1 MESLGTN
8 SCGKVIDNDKEV
20 MLFSNEK
27 VDTSFGKR
35 SANLKR
41 VAFFIT
47 TIDND
52 KEPKHGR
59 ASLCNKAN
67 THKNSTEEAC
77 SETGDSSKT
86 EKLTETLSK
95 SLALFNMQALEK
107 ERQKNNFLKEQILR
121 DQGVALSRKQN
132 LISQQYSTLL
142 NRHPTDNMAL
152 EATEK
157 SIDEIDVSN
166 KCFGDQT
173 DFAAGYQDSAT
184 ITSNQ
189 KSP

>member
-1 MESLGTN
+1 
-8 SCGKVIDNDKEV
+8 
-20 MLFSNEK
+20 
-27 VDTSFGKR
+27 
-35 SANLKR
+35 
-41 VAFFIT
+41 
-47 TIDND
+47 
-52 KEPKHGR
+52 
-59 ASLCNKAN
+59 
-67 THKNSTEEAC
+67 
-77 SETGDSSKT
+77 
-86 EKLTETLSK
+86 
-95 SLALFNMQALEK
+95 MQALEK

>member
-1 MESLGTN
+1 VFETG
-8 SCGKVIDNDKEV
+8 
-20 MLFSNEK
+20 F
-27 VDTSFGKR
+27 
-35 SANLKR
+35 R
-41 VAFFIT
+41 VTRDWIHDLILARGFALTICWICASYRTVHASIIT
-47 TIDND
+47 
-52 KEPKHGR
+52 R